1 MIKDAGEWNFPKS
14 IPKEPYKIASQ
25 SASYW
30 KNIPPRRPFF
40 SSNSCQNCQE
50 TCLKS
55 QCTDRSGKCGPTH
68 LRATSNM
75 RERSLSGEGFDAEK
89 SGKLCRGSIPE
100 GFESI
105 VFSERFRN
113 CEVKCWTFRK
123 QGTVRQKGLA
133 ALALLVVLHL
143 IVNMTSST
151 AESPNG
157 AFWTF
162 KNAPPNPQTQ
172 DLLPFGFHSSPQK
185 TREKSP
191 YQEEALPTNPPKT
204 WQKAVG
210 RHCKFHSSWKKKHSP
225 NPWHADRPPEIWP
238 SPARESG
245 RWFFPKRS
253 RGTEHLPTA
262 RHGGLSCLCIF
273 SRMLVVLLVWL
284 TKSSLHARCRR
295 RRPQKIFRKDN
306 PLESSAC
313 LENGGQILSPQNI
326 HWFT

>member
-123 QGTVRQKGLA
+123 QGTVRQKGLSA
-133 ALALLVVLHL
+133 WALLVVLHH
-143 IVNMTSST
+143 IVNCWISKLGVLNLQKR
-151 AESPNG
+151 PP
-157 AFWTF
+157 
-162 KNAPPNPQTQ
+162 KPPNPRLAAFWIPLVT
-172 DLLPFGFHSSPQK
+172 SK
-185 TREKSP
+185 NKSP

-210 RHCKFHSSWKKKHSP
+210 RHCKFQSSWKQNHSP

-245 RWFFPKRS
+245 RWFSK
-253 RGTEHLPTA
+253 TEQGYRT
-262 RHGGLSCLCIF
+262 
-273 SRMLVVLLVWL
+273 
-284 TKSSLHARCRR
+284 
-295 RRPQKIFRKDN
+295 
-306 PLESSAC
+306 
-313 LENGGQILSPQNI
+313 SPNC
-326 HWFT
+326 